1 MKKILI
7 LIIAVITVSVLL
19 VSSTVFASSST
30 MPSNVS
36 ESGEEGPPPWAGG
49 PKAEQRQQWSESG
62 EEGPPPWAA
71 SRGKKQDV

>member
-36 ESGEEGPPPWAGG
+36 ESGEEGPPPWA
-49 PKAEQRQQWSESG
+49 
-62 EEGPPPWAA
+62 A

>member
-36 ESGEEGPPPWAGG
+36 ESGEEGPP
-49 PKAEQRQQWSESG
+49 
-62 EEGPPPWAA
+62 WAA